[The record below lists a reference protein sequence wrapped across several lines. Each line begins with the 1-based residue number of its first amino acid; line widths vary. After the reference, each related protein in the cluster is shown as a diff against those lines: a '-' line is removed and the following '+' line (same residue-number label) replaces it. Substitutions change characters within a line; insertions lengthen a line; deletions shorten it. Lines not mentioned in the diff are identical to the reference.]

1 MMFFKIILLHSN
13 IEIYLFLFWFQGFIY
28 LDDQRN
34 PYPHEPD
41 HNANWPLEQ

>member
-28 LDDQRN
+28 LDD
-34 PYPHEPD
+34 PHEPD
-41 HNANWPLEQ
+41 HNANRPLEQ